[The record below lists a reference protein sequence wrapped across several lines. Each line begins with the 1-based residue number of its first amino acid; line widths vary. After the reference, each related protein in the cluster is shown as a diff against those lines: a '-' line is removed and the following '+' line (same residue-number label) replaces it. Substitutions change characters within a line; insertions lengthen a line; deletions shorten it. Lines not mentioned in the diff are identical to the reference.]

1 MSWLTYREGV
11 KKTPAIARTVEL
23 LDPYFEGESSEIT
36 SGLRTPEDQ
45 IRIIAGKM
53 KRHGIYNDYPEFDLH
68 QDSDPGFGMEVNDE
82 VVYFWQRGWSRLLN
96 IGDIVNPPI
105 PAKCLYDYFRP
116 GNQENK
122 KGATIQISPHQR
134 GLAFD
139 IGGGTNLM
147 EKAKRVMKAYQEGNA
162 FLTDYLQERINN
174 AVHCGCRQI
183 G

>member
-1 MSWLTYREGV
+1 MKWLLFEEKV
-11 KKTPAIARTVEL
+11 KNTPAIMRTVEL
-23 LDPYFEGESSEIT
+23 LDPYFEGEQSEIT

-45 IRIIAGKM
+45 VRIISEKM
-53 KRHGIYNDYPEFDLH
+53 KRHGIYNDFQEFDLH
-68 QDSDPGFGMEVNDE
+68 RDSDPGFGLEVDDE

-116 GNQENK
+116 GSPENK
-122 KGATIQISPHQR
+122 KGQTIQISPHQR

-139 IGGGTNLM
+139 IGGGKNLM
-147 EKAKRVMKAYQEGNA
+147 EKAKRVMKAYQEGTC
-162 FLTDYLQERINN
+162 FITDYLQERINN
-174 AVHCGCRQI
+174 AIHIGCKQI